1 MHVSILVLTI
11 ILHQFIQV
19 LHMTPSEFDKNWCVG
34 SPGGHMYPKGISHK
48 LLVWLPRNG
57 LLNILLFVIF
67 AVPVIIQSIII

>member
-11 ILHQFIQV
+11 ILHQFIKV
-19 LHMTPSEFDKNWCVG
+19 LHMTPSEFDVTWCVG
-34 SPGGHMYPKGISHK
+34 SPGGHMYLKGISHK

-57 LLNILLFVIF
+57 LLNILLFLIF